1 MYVNAIS
8 IRLWGAG
15 RRKDQSTGPDN
26 SRKARE
32 LGGNEGNGEGAETG
46 GSVQAT

>member
-1 MYVNAIS
+1 MYVNDIS

-15 RRKDQSTGPDN
+15 RRKDPPTGPDN

-32 LGGNEGNGEGAETG
+32 LEKAK
-46 GSVQAT
+46 